1 MTKKV
6 QIEENLESRLKNLTV
21 TVTKIPEIQPGGIF
35 DGQFEGP

>member
-21 TVTKIPEIQPGGIF
+21 TKIPEIQPGGIF
-35 DGQFEGP
+35 GGQFEGP